1 MRSKLHTILLASGV
15 GMATCFAAETPSAA
29 LLVLNKGNNT
39 LAIVDP
45 VAMKVVARVSAGRDP
60 HEVVASKGLAFIS
73 NYGGN
78 NTLSVVDLTAQKALP
93 PVDLGALRS
102 PHGLAVAEGKIY
114 FTAEANKVIGSYDPA
129 AQKIDWIL
137 GLGQER
143 THMIV
148 VSQDAKKIYTSNVN
162 SDTISLIERGSG
174 PGGPGRGPGPWGPPG
189 EGGPGGPGGP
199 PPGGP
204 GDGGPHPGGPGD
216 GGPSPGGPG
225 GPGEPGGPGGPGGV
239 GGGPGGPGPGGP
251 GGPPPGGPGGG
262 GWNATH
268 VTVGK
273 GPEGFDVSPDGKEVW
288 AANSHDGT
296 VSIIEVGKKSAVQ
309 SIKVSTRSSNRL
321 KFTPDGKFVF
331 ISDLGGRELV
341 VVDAVARKELKRIAL
356 GGGAAGIL
364 MQPDGSRA
372 YVAVGSENGVTVID
386 LKTLEAAGHIETGP
400 GPDGLG
406 WAVMD

>member
-1 MRSKLHTILLASGV
+1 
-15 GMATCFAAETPSAA
+15 
-29 LLVLNKGNNT
+29 
-39 LAIVDP
+39 
-45 VAMKVVARVSAGRDP
+45 MKVIARVPAGRDP

-78 NTLSVVDLTAQKALP
+78 NTLSVVDLIAQKAMT
-93 PVDLGALRS
+93 PVDLGALHS

-129 AQKIDWIL
+129 GQKIDWML

-148 VSQDAKKIYTSNVN
+148 VSGGAKKIYTSNVN
-162 SDTISLIERGSG
+162 SDTISLIERSSG
-174 PGGPGRGPGPWGPPG
+174 PNGPGPWGPPG
-189 EGGPGGPGGP
+189 GGGGPPPGAGGPGGP

-204 GDGGPHPGGPGD
+204 GDGGRA
-216 GGPSPGGPG
+216 
-225 GPGEPGGPGGPGGV
+225 
-239 GGGPGGPGPGGP
+239 PGGPGPGSGGR
-251 GGPPPGGPGGG
+251 GGPPPWGAGGG
-262 GWNATH
+262 GWIATH

-296 VSIIEVGKKSAVQ
+296 LSIIDVAKKSVIQ
-309 SIKVSTRSSNRL
+309 SINVSTRSSNRL

-341 VVDAVARKELKRIAL
+341 VVGTTTRKEAKRIAL

-372 YVAVGSENGVTVID
+372 YVAVGSENGVTLID
-386 LKTLEAAGHIETGP
+386 LKTLEKTGHIETGP

-406 WAVMD
+406 WATRD

>member
-1 MRSKLHTILLASGV
+1 MSLKLFSILLVSGV
-15 GMATCFAAETPSAA
+15 GAAACTAAETPSAA

-45 VAMKVVARVSAGRDP
+45 VAMKVIATAPAGRDP

-78 NTLSVVDLTAQKALP
+78 NTLSVVDLAAQKALT

-102 PHGLAVAEGKIY
+102 PHGLAVAEGKIF
-114 FTAEANKVIGSYDPA
+114 FTAEANKVIGSYDPT

-148 VSQDAKKIYTSNVN
+148 VSKDAKKIYTSNVN
-162 SDTISLIERGSG
+162 SDTISLIEQ
-174 PGGPGRGPGPWGPPG
+174 GPGRGGPPG
-189 EGGPGGPGGP
+189 QGPPPRGPGDDGGPLPRRPEGPGGFGAGPGGP
-199 PPGGP
+199 PPW
-204 GDGGPHPGGPGD
+204 
-216 GGPSPGGPG
+216 
-225 GPGEPGGPGGPGGV
+225 
-239 GGGPGGPGPGGP
+239 
-251 GGPPPGGPGGG
+251 GPGGG

-273 GPEGFDVSPDGKEVW
+273 GPEGFDVSPDDKEVW
-288 AANSHDGT
+288 AANSHDGS
-296 VSIIEVGKKSAVQ
+296 VSIIDVTTKSVVQ
-309 SIKVSTRSSNRL
+309 TLNAGTRMSNRL

-331 ISDLGGRELV
+331 ISDLGGRNLV
-341 VVDAVARKELKRIAL
+341 VVDAANRKVLKRIAL

-364 MQPDGSRA
+364 MQPGGSRA

-386 LKTLEAAGHIETGP
+386 LKTLEPAGHIETGP

-406 WAVMD
+406 WAVRN

>member
-1 MRSKLHTILLASGV
+1 MRINLYSILLALGTV
-15 GMATCFAAETPSAA
+15 IATCSAAETPSAA
-29 LLVLNKGNNT
+29 LLVLNKGDTT

-45 VAMKVVARVSAGRDP
+45 VAMKVVAQVPAGRDP

-93 PVDLGALRS
+93 AVDLGALHS
-102 PHGLAVAEGKIY
+102 PHGLSVADGKVY
-114 FTAEANKVIGSYDPA
+114 FTAEANKVIGSYDPT
-129 AQKIDWIL
+129 AQKIDWLL

-148 VSQDAKKIYTSNVN
+148 VSPDAKKIYTSNVN

-174 PGGPGRGPGPWGPPG
+174 PNGPGPWGPPG
-189 EGGPGGPGGP
+189 AGGPGPGGP
-199 PPGGP
+199 PPGAP
-204 GDGGPHPGGPGD
+204 GDGGPPP
-216 GGPSPGGPG
+216 
-225 GPGEPGGPGGPGGV
+225 
-239 GGGPGGPGPGGP
+239 
-251 GGPPPGGPGGG
+251 GPPPGGPGGGFGAGPGPDGRGGPPPWGVGGG

-296 VSIIEVGKKSAVQ
+296 VSIIDVAKKSVVQ
-309 SIKVSTRSSNRL
+309 SINVSTRSSNRL
-321 KFTPDGKFVF
+321 KFTPDGKYVFV
-331 ISDLGGRELV
+331 SDLGGRELV
-341 VVDAVARKELKRIAL
+341 VVDASARKEAKRIAL

-364 MQPDGSRA
+364 MQPDGPRA
-372 YVAVGSENGVTVID
+372 YVAVGSENGITVID
-386 LKTLEAAGHIETGP
+386 LKTLEKVGHIETGP

-406 WAVMD
+406 WATKD